1 MGVLKIVIDYSD
13 QLLTYL
19 IMLFLADM
27 AFQFASTVTF
37 DAAILEKDLMESVTS
52 FRPDL
57 SKYMIGYKVMKKV
70 SNYLLSL

>member
-37 DAAILEKDLMESVTS
+37 DAAILEKDFMESVTS